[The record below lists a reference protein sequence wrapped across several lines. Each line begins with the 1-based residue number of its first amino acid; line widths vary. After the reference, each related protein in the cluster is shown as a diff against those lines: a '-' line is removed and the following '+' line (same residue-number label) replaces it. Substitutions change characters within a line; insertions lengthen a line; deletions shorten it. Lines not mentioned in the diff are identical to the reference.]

1 MGDAKKHAT
10 GACRR
15 SASHR
20 SFFILHPSSFI
31 LVGAAVLAAAALG
44 GCGSLATRDATPP
57 PPTTVSKAR
66 SPGPATRSGGYY
78 LDDGPGDRLPA
89 HLESIPEPTPRIE
102 PLHRAATRPYV
113 VMGRSYTPMTA
124 LAPYTAQGLATWYGR
139 RYHGKPTATGEIYDM
154 YAMTAAHPTLPLP
167 SYARVTHLKTGR
179 SVTVRVNDRGP
190 FHEGRIIDLSYT
202 AAHRLGVLGGA
213 TLVEVESI
221 IPGRGADAVVAQ
233 TPSRP
238 PAQRDSGAIATPLPE
253 SAAANTPQPS
263 SAGQAPSVTS
273 QAVAEPLPAAA
284 ATPAQLPV
292 TTEAGRIYLQMGAFG
307 SRENA
312 ESYLA
317 RLRAQADWLALQ
329 VFSRDG
335 FYRVQAGPYANQDE
349 ARQVADRLSTALGV
363 KPIVLT
369 R

>member
-1 MGDAKKHAT
+1 MGDGKKLLT
-10 GACRR
+10 DQSCWTTL
-15 SASHR
+15 HR
-20 SFFILHPSSFI
+20 FILHPSSFI
-31 LVGAAVLAAAALG
+31 LAAAVLIAAA
-44 GCGSLATRDATPP
+44 GCSTIATRDEASRPP
-57 PPTTVSKAR
+57 AVSKA
-66 SPGPATRSGGYY
+66 PPAGPAARAGGYY
-78 LDDGPGDRLPA
+78 LDDGPGDKPPEN
-89 HLESIPEPTPRIE
+89 LESIPEPTPRIE

-139 RYHGKPTATGEIYDM
+139 RYHGKRTSTGEIYDM

-179 SVTVRVNDRGP
+179 SVIVRVNDRGP

-202 AAHRLGVLGGA
+202 AAHRLGVLRGA
-213 TLVEVESI
+213 TMVEVESI
-221 IPGRGADAVVAQ
+221 IPGGRADAVVAQ

-238 PAQRDSGAIATPLPE
+238 PVQRDSGTIATLPSE

-263 SAGQAPSVTS
+263 SAGQVPSVTS
-273 QAVAEPLPAAA
+273 QAVAEPVPAAA
-284 ATPAQLPV
+284 AAVQLPV
-292 TTEAGRIYLQMGAFG
+292 TTEAGRVYLQMGAFG
-307 SRENA
+307 SRDNA

-317 RLRAQADWLALQ
+317 RVKAQADWLALQ
-329 VFSRDG
+329 VYARDG
-335 FYRVQAGPYANQDE
+335 FYRVQAGPYADQNE
-349 ARQVADRLSTALGV
+349 ARQAADRLSTALGV